1 MRAAITLAFCLVLF
15 VLVPSVPTKSDPLLR
30 ITLNNRSQ
38 QRIYIVVHDRVC
50 RMNVFEG
57 EFAIQ
62 GKRITRICPDDRG
75 LGHIV
80 ISNHRGRQLRFNN
93 LRHHAKVTVR
103 FR

>member
-1 MRAAITLAFCLVLF
+1 MRTTIILAVCLVLF
-15 VLVPSVPTKSDPLLR
+15 VSVPLVPTKSDPLLR

-38 QRIYIVVHDRVC
+38 QRIFIVVHDRVC
-50 RMNVFEG
+50 GIKAFEG

-80 ISNHRGRQLRFNN
+80 ISNPRGRQLRFDN
-93 LRHHAKVTVR
+93 LRPHSQVSVR